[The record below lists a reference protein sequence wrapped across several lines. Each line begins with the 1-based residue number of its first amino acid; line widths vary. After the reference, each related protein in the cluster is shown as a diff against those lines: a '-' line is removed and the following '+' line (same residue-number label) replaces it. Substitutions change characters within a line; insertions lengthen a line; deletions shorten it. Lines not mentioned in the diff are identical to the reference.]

1 MTSEK
6 HCLPAGWH
14 PWYKGVMAEK
24 TLDQI
29 SRTAYEQYQKAI
41 AAVER
46 NNFDYA
52 VEMLQQCLNAEPAFL
67 QARKHLRAVQM
78 KRAESQSALKR
89 AMAGAK
95 IQPLLLRARAVLSKN
110 PLEAISLMEQ
120 ALTEDPKNAQAL
132 LLLAEAAEA
141 AGLIEV
147 TVQTL
152 EHYHKLYPRDTKN
165 AHWLARSYNAI
176 SRFDLARAVYED
188 ILQVNPAD
196 FDAQKGIKDTSAQG
210 AMKRGGWEEA
220 QSYRDVIKDKKEA
233 IALEQE
239 SRVVRA
245 EDMIENLIQENLA
258 KLQNDPHNPVI
269 RRELGKLYGQKG
281 DYDRALEY
289 LEALFKAEAGTDPT
303 LEKEITEL
311 REKRIADKIEAK
323 KKQLEADPQ
332 NKTLQAELQQLES
345 EFAQMQ
351 LQDAI
356 RLVEKYPN
364 DLMYRYDL
372 GLLYMKTGDIQNA
385 IEQFQRSVGQPQRR
399 VASLNYLG
407 QCFQQLGL
415 HDLAVDQYL
424 RALEDLPLMDGV
436 KKEITYNLAT
446 AYEAL
451 GETEKALAE
460 YKKIAA
466 VDFGY
471 RDVRAKI
478 SRRPAPKPS

>member
-1 MTSEK
+1 M
-6 HCLPAGWH
+6 P
-14 PWYKGVMAEK
+14 EK
-24 TLDQI
+24 TVDQI
-29 SRTAYEQYQKAI
+29 SRTAYELYQKGI

-52 VEMLQQCLNAEPAFL
+52 VEMLLQCLNLEPAFI
-67 QARKHLRAVQM
+67 QGRKHLRAVQM
-78 KRAESQSALKR
+78 KRAEAQSALKR

-95 IQPLLLRARAVLSKN
+95 IQPLLLRARAVLGKN
-110 PLEAISLMEQ
+110 PQEAMNIVEQ
-120 ALTEDPKNAQAL
+120 ALCEDPKNAQAL

-141 AGLIEV
+141 AGLLEV

-165 AHWLARSYNAI
+165 AHWLARTYIAV
-176 SRFDLARAVYED
+176 SRFDMARAVYD
-188 ILQVNPAD
+188 HILQINPAD
-196 FDAQKGIKDTSAQG
+196 FEAQKGIKDASAHG
-210 AMKRGGWEEA
+210 AMKRGGWEQA
-220 QSYRDVIKDKKEA
+220 VSYRDVIKDKEEA
-233 IALEQE
+233 VALEQA

-245 EDMIENLIQENLA
+245 EDMIDNLIKENLA

-289 LEALFKAEAGTDPT
+289 LEALFQAEAGADPT

-323 KKQLEADPQ
+323 KKQLEADPR
-332 NKTLQAELQQLES
+332 NATLQAELKQLES

-364 DLMYRYDL
+364 DLMYRYEL
-372 GLLYMKTGDIQNA
+372 GVLYMKTGNIQGA

-399 VASLNYLG
+399 IASLNYLG

-451 GETEKALAE
+451 GETEKAIAE

-471 RDVRAKI
+471 RDVRDKI
-478 SRRPAPKPS
+478 ARRPVTKAA